1 LISVGVLLGGRST
14 EHNISLRSGTFI
26 YNTLDRSKFQV
37 KPVLISLQGE
47 YFYPDGWNL
56 DWSIPT
62 EWMTQYSNEEY
73 SRVVL
78 EHFCNSLKAKSS
90 APWTD
95 PGCGNCEMFVLG
107 LHGGEGEDGR
117 IQAFLEYC
125 NIPYT
130 GSGVLAS
137 ALAMDKFRSNMIFE
151 NQGIPVAKC
160 LDISKKDFLRH
171 YNPDTPGSTWEKLVS
186 GKGMRFPVFS
196 KPTTGGSSVGTFP
209 AVNKLEWEQKILTAF
224 ESEERMLV
232 QENIK
237 GREVSCGVLE
247 APDGNGWKRIAL
259 PPTEIIPQ
267 SEFFDYQAKYVPG
280 MSLEVTPPDMDK
292 GWIAKIQEYSLLA
305 HAALGCSGYSRTD
318 FIVTDDGIPWILE
331 TNTLPGMTGTSLVP
345 QQAEKIGIPMKDVFN
360 WLIRLGLERKNIPW
374 PWE

>member
-1 LISVGVLLGGRST
+1 MSVGVLLGGRST

-26 YNTLDRSKFQV
+26 YNTLDRSKFRV
-37 KPVLISLQGE
+37 KPILISLQGE
-47 YFYPDGWNL
+47 YFYPEDWDL
-56 DWSIPT
+56 DWNIPT
-62 EWMTQYSNEEY
+62 EWMSQYTNEDY
-73 SRVVL
+73 SGVVL
-78 EHFCNSLKAKSS
+78 EHFCNSLKAKSFS
-90 APWTD
+90 PWTD
-95 PGCGNCEMFVLG
+95 PGCGDCQIFVLG

-151 NQGIPVAKC
+151 KQGIPVAKC
-160 LDISKKDFLRH
+160 LDIKKKDFLKH
-171 YNPDTPGSTWEKLVS
+171 YNHENSGSTWDKLVS
-186 GKGMRFPVFS
+186 GKGIRFPVFS
-196 KPTTGGSSVGTFP
+196 KPTTGGSSVGTFL
-209 AVNKLEWEQKILTAF
+209 ATNKEDWEQKILTAF

-247 APDGNGWKRIAL
+247 VPEGNVWEQIAL

-305 HAALGCSGYSRTD
+305 HNSLGCSGYSRTD

-360 WLIRLGLERKNIPW
+360 WLVRLGLERKNIPW
-374 PWE
+374 PWV